1 MIGSGTL
8 TKEIA
13 GFLARTGF
21 EALDDDALRATKE
34 HILYTL
40 GTILAGSSAPGIKQA
55 LAGAR
60 ASSGAGQES
69 TVLVT
74 GDKLPA
80 AFAALVNATMG
91 HSRELDINDDRIAY
105 KSSITVIPAALAVAE
120 KVGKV
125 SGKDFITAVCLGVD
139 LGIRL
144 GLATNPKPVHA
155 RAIALGPFAAA
166 AACGKILGFDENGL
180 HSALG
185 IAFCRSTVSGNSTV
199 APSLTKRL
207 GVGFASQSGVIA
219 ALLAKADFPA
229 AGEVFQGQAGF
240 FQTFYQQEGDYAA
253 LLDQLGSRF
262 EIVLVGPKPFP
273 SCRYTHCA
281 VTACLNLL
289 GKHSI
294 KASDIQEVRV
304 QIGERDMRS
313 VGGWSEDE
321 KKKKRRPEGVVD
333 AQFSIPYT
341 VAATLVSGGLSL
353 EEFADAKL
361 HSEEILYLAARVKTI
376 LTPEFDHGPMDV
388 KPQVVEIVMGDGKT
402 FSEKIVYPKGN
413 PNNPVTSEEVVAAF
427 RGMASYAAKPLSG
440 AKIDEAISLAQ
451 NLEDAADVTVLTKL
465 LTA

>member
-1 MIGSGTL
+1 MIGTGTL
-8 TKEIA
+8 TKQIA
-13 GFLARTGF
+13 GSLARTGF
-21 EALDDDALRATKE
+21 DAIDADALRATRE

-55 LAGAR
+55 LAGAQ
-60 ASSGAGQES
+60 ALSGGSNESS
-69 TVLVT
+69 VLVT
-74 GDKLPA
+74 GEKLPA
-80 AFAALVNATMG
+80 ASAALVNATMG

-105 KSSITVIPAALAVAE
+105 KSSITVIPAALALAE
-120 KVGKV
+120 KSGKI

-166 AACGKILGFDENGL
+166 AGCGKILGLDESGM

-185 IAFCRSTVSGNSTV
+185 IAFCRSTVAGNSTA

-207 GVGFASQSGVIA
+207 GVGFASQSGVVA
-219 ALLAKADFPA
+219 SLLAAVGYPA
-229 AGEVFQGQAGF
+229 GGEVLQGAAGF
-240 FQTFYQQEGDYAA
+240 FQTFYQQDGDYDA
-253 LLDQLGSRF
+253 LLDRLGSRF

-281 VTACLNLL
+281 VTGVIDLVR
-289 GKHSI
+289 KHSI
-294 KASDIQEVRV
+294 QARDVEEVRV
-304 QIGERDMRS
+304 RIGERDMRS
-313 VGGWSEDE
+313 VGGWSADE

-341 VAATLVSGGLSL
+341 VAAAVVSGGLSL
-353 EEFADAKL
+353 EEFTEEKL
-361 HSEEILYLAARVKTI
+361 RSAEILGLAARVKTI
-376 LTPEFDHGPMDV
+376 LTPEFDGGPMDV
-388 KPQVVEIVMGDGKT
+388 KPQVVEIVMRDGRVL
-402 FSEKIVYPKGN
+402 SEKVVYPKGN
-413 PNNPVTSEEVVAAF
+413 PNNPVTAEELIGAV

-440 AKIDEAISLAQ
+440 AKIDDAIALALR
-451 NLEDAADVTVLTKL
+451 LEEVNDVAALTKL

>member
-1 MIGSGTL
+1 MIGTGTL
-8 TKEIA
+8 TKQIA
-13 GFLARTGF
+13 GYLARTGF
-21 EALDDDALRATKE
+21 DALDNDALRATKE

-55 LAGAR
+55 LLGAT
-60 ASSGAGQES
+60 ALSGSGGDS

-74 GDKLPA
+74 GEKLPA
-80 AFAALVNATMG
+80 AAAALVNATMG

-105 KSSITVIPAALAVAE
+105 KSSVTVIPAVLALAENA
-120 KVGKV
+120 GKI

-139 LGIRL
+139 LGIRV

-166 AACGKILGFDENGL
+166 AGCGKILRLDETGMHN
-180 HSALG
+180 ALG
-185 IAFCRSTVSGNSTV
+185 IAFCRSTVAGNSTV

-207 GVGFASQSGVIA
+207 GVGFASQSGVVA
-219 ALLAKADFPA
+219 ATLASLGYPA
-229 AGEVFQGQAGF
+229 SGEVLQGAAGF
-240 FQTFYQQEGDYAA
+240 FQTFYQQEGDYDA

-281 VTACLNLL
+281 VTGVLNLL
-289 GKHSI
+289 RKHAI

-313 VGGWSEDE
+313 VGGWSEAE
-321 KKKKRRPEGVVD
+321 KRKKHTPEGVVD

-353 EEFADAKL
+353 EEFTDAKL
-361 HSEEILYLAARVKTI
+361 RSADILDLAARVKTI
-376 LTPEFDHGPMDV
+376 LTPEFDRGPMDV
-388 KPQVVEIVMGDGKT
+388 KPQVVEIVMRDGKVY
-402 FSEKIVYPKGN
+402 SEKVVYPKGN
-413 PNNPVTSEEVVAAF
+413 PNNPVTSDELVSAF

-440 AKIDEAISLAQ
+440 ANIDDAVALA
-451 NLEDAADVTVLTKL
+451 LRLDEVADVAVLTKL

>member
-8 TKEIA
+8 TKQIA
-13 GFLARTGF
+13 GYLARTGF
-21 EALDDDALRATKE
+21 DALDDDALRATKE

-55 LAGAR
+55 LAGAI
-60 ASSGAGQES
+60 ALSGGSNES

-74 GDKLPA
+74 GEKLPA
-80 AFAALVNATMG
+80 ASAALVNATMG

-105 KSSITVIPAALAVAE
+105 KSSVTVIPAALALAE

-166 AACGKILGFDENGL
+166 AGCGKILNLDESGMHN
-180 HSALG
+180 ALG
-185 IAFCRSTVSGNSTV
+185 IAFCRSTVTGNSTV

-207 GVGFASQSGVIA
+207 GVGFASQSGVVA
-219 ALLAKADFPA
+219 ATLASVGYPA
-229 AGEVFQGQAGF
+229 AGEVLQGAAGF
-240 FQTFYQQEGDYAA
+240 FQTFYQEEGDYAQ

-281 VTACLNLL
+281 VTGVLNLMR
-289 GKHSI
+289 KHAI
-294 KASDIQEVRV
+294 KARDIEEVRV

-313 VGGWSEDE
+313 VGGWTEAE
-321 KKKKRRPEGVVD
+321 KKKKHCPEGVVD

-353 EEFADAKL
+353 EEFTDAKL
-361 HSEEILYLAARVKTI
+361 RSEEILDLAARVKTI

-388 KPQVVEIVMGDGKT
+388 KPQVVEIVMRDGKV
-402 FSEKIVYPKGN
+402 FSEKVVYPKGN
-413 PNNPVTSEEVVAAF
+413 PNNPVSSEELVAAF

-440 AKIDEAISLAQ
+440 AKIDDAIALAQ
-451 NLEDAADVTVLTKL
+451 RLEEVDDVAALAKS